1 MTKNKIQNF
10 LLLPPKYNMGLLLMA
25 KIEIKAIN
33 IEIELPQLF
42 TVKKN
47 RGKMK
52 DKVKT
57 KFFELIVFNVFEYDF
72 VILYNEVDLITIRVK
87 NKITNPIFECKY

>member
-1 MTKNKIQNF
+1 
-10 LLLPPKYNMGLLLMA
+10 MGLLLMA